1 MDVTVIKQGNF
12 KVDGD
17 KNFAYLE
24 INDESKSIK
33 LAIQPFIITTQ
44 KDVFLL
50 DAGLS
55 FLEDNQPVLLKRLQ
69 ENRIEVNSITNILI
83 SHLHKDHTDGLVYF
97 NDNEFIQNVPDPTLY
112 IQKRE
117 YDLALHQTN
126 HPSYNGPLL
135 NELQDLSNII
145 WFNDNEG
152 NMTPAVSFKVT

>member
-44 KDVFLL
+44 NDVFLL
-50 DAGLS
+50 DAGLG

-69 ENRIEVNSITNILI
+69 ENRIEVNSITKILI
-83 SHLHKDHTDGLVYF
+83 SHLHKDHTDGLGYF
-97 NDNEFIQNVPDPTLY
+97 QNDAFIQNFPNATIY
-112 IQKRE
+112 RSE
-117 YDLALHQTN
+117 EHT
-126 HPSYNGPLL
+126 S
-135 NELQDLSNII
+135 ELQSRENL
-145 WFNDNEG
+145 
-152 NMTPAVSFKVT
+152 VCRLLL